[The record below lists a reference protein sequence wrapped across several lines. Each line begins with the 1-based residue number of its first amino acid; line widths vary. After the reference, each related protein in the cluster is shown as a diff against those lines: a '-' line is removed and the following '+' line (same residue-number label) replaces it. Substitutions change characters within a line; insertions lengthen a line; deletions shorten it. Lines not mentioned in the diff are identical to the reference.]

1 MRRGGIHLFLV
12 IKNKIKTRSQ
22 IVRLVRQLKKRKKRI
37 VFTNGCFDI
46 LHSGHVYY
54 LEHAKR
60 LGDCLVVGLNSDRSV
75 QRIKGKGRPI
85 NFERDRACVLSALA
99 SVDFV
104 CVFNEETPLDLIKL
118 IKPDALVK
126 GSDWKTAQITGAK
139 EVLSWG
145 GKVKRVTLLKGRST
159 TATIEK
165 LKK

>member
-1 MRRGGIHLFLV
+1 M
-12 IKNKIKTRSQ
+12 IKDKIKTRSQ
-22 IVRLVRQLKKRKKRI
+22 LVRLVRQLKKRKKRI

-54 LEHAKR
+54 LERAKR

-75 QRIKGKGRPI
+75 RRIKGKGRPV
-85 NFERDRACVLSALA
+85 NTENDRACVLSALA

-104 CVFNEETPLDLIKL
+104 SVFSEETPLDLIKL
-118 IKPDALVK
+118 VKPDVLVK
-126 GSDWKTAQITGAK
+126 GSDWKTAQIAGAK

-145 GKVKRVTLLKGRST
+145 GKVNRATLLKGRST
-159 TATIEK
+159 TATIKK